1 MVEKRFC
8 CLVEMMANRKDV
20 APFTAI
26 IVIAELRFVK
36 HLTKQ
41 RKNGIGGHKMF
52 LPEFVC
58 GILATIGVEIL
69 LLIGYA
75 VFRKK

>member
-1 MVEKRFC
+1 MY
-8 CLVEMMANRKDV
+8 
-20 APFTAI
+20 I
-26 IVIAELRFVK
+26 
-36 HLTKQ
+36 
-41 RKNGIGGHKMF
+41 
-52 LPEFVC
+52 PEFAC

>member
-1 MVEKRFC
+1 MT
-8 CLVEMMANRKDV
+8 NREDA
-20 APFTAI
+20 APFTARI
-26 IVIAELRFVK
+26 AIAELRFAK
-36 HLTKQ
+36 HLTRQ
-41 RKNGIGGHKMF
+41 RKNGIGGHNMF
-52 LPEFVC
+52 IPEFIC

>member
-1 MVEKRFC
+1 MT
-8 CLVEMMANRKDV
+8 NRKDA

-26 IVIAELRFVK
+26 IAIAELRFAK
-36 HLTKQ
+36 HLAKQ

-52 LPEFVC
+52 IHEFVC

-69 LLIGYA
+69 LLIVYA
-75 VFRKK
+75 IFRKK